1 MRTTIT
7 IPDDLA
13 AQADALIGSNGITTR
28 NQLIVEAL
36 QHWIELKQEEAI
48 DAEFISIAE
57 DTDYIVETLAIESEF
72 AKSDRYN

>member
-1 MRTTIT
+1 MIRCF
-7 IPDDLA
+7 
-13 AQADALIGSNGITTR
+13 
-28 NQLIVEAL
+28 
-36 QHWIELKQEEAI
+36 ELKQEEAI